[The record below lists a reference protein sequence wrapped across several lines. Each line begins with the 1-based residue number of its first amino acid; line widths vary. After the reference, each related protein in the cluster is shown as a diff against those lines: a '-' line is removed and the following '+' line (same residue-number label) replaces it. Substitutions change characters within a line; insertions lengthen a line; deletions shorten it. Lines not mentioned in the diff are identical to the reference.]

1 MNHYILSVIIVS
13 VLFIPV
19 SFASAEKITFHSSEE
34 DDGIFP
40 IYSFVQVI
48 HRNSNGDL
56 LAVLQSEKMT
66 AINPRAVNY
75 FIEGEMRANNYKPQI
90 IQVGENIMQLYSE
103 IFTNNVDRVD
113 MTASTLLVVRI
124 PTEENPDVLEDTL
137 TVRFAHDGLLLN
149 PGDVVTTHWYFIR
162 LL

>member
-1 MNHYILSVIIVS
+1 MNRYILLVIIVS

-19 SFASAEKITFHSSEE
+19 SFASAETISFKTNK
-34 DDGIFP
+34 DGSGIP
-40 IYSFVQVI
+40 VYSFVQIV

-66 AINPRAVNY
+66 DVNPRAVNY
-75 FIEGEMRANNYKPQI
+75 FIENETKINNYKPQL
-90 IQVGENIMQLYSE
+90 IQTGGQIMQLYSE
-103 IFTNNVDRVD
+103 IFTNTIDRVD
-113 MTASTLLVVRI
+113 MTASTLLVVQLPREDDPLI
-124 PTEENPDVLEDTL
+124 KEETL

-149 PGDVVTTHWYFIR
+149 PGEVVTTHWYFIR

>member
-1 MNHYILSVIIVS
+1 MNRYILSIITVS

-19 SFASAEKITFHSSEE
+19 SFASAETITFHTNKG
-34 DDGIFP
+34 DDGGIP
-40 IYSFVQVI
+40 IYSFVQIV

-56 LAVLQSEKMT
+56 LAVLQSDKMT
-66 AINPRAVNY
+66 DINPRAVNY
-75 FIEGEMRANNYKPQI
+75 FIDKEMRDNNYEPQI
-90 IQVGENIMQLYSE
+90 IQTGGQFMQLYSE

-113 MTASTLLVVRI
+113 MTASTLLVIHMPRDDNPLVR
-124 PTEENPDVLEDTL
+124 EETM

-149 PGDVVTTHWYFIR
+149 HGDVVTTHWYFIR

>member
-1 MNHYILSVIIVS
+1 MNRYILLVIIVS

-19 SFASAEKITFHSSEE
+19 SFASAETISFKTNK
-34 DDGIFP
+34 DGSGIP
-40 IYSFVQVI
+40 VYSFVQIV

-66 AINPRAVNY
+66 DVNPRAVNY
-75 FIEGEMRANNYKPQI
+75 FIENETEKNNYKPQL
-90 IQVGENIMQLYSE
+90 IQTGGQIMQLYSE
-103 IFTNNVDRVD
+103 IFTNPVDRVD
-113 MTASTLLVVRI
+113 MTASTLLVIQMPREDNPLVR
-124 PTEENPDVLEDTL
+124 EETL